1 MYLRDILSLPSS
13 LKWCENKY
21 MISPFIAEF
30 WNTITGL
37 VLCLS
42 SFLFY
47 KNNKKL
53 TGNNNFDKSLNS
65 YLFQANKTLFIV
77 GIGTMFFHGTLLYIF
92 QLFDE
97 IPMLLMT
104 FDYMYILLTI
114 TNSNYLYVYYTK
126 YFLSFIIIVSYLIHP
141 TLQIITF
148 FTFFTTN
155 VCFIILLLDKIPS
168 KYKSSSTITKS
179 YYLLITGIFV
189 LLIWVAD
196 SLFCKYVQHFYLHS
210 VWHIVTSILI
220 YMFNDLLKIYIS
232 EFNFNKIA

>member
-1 MYLRDILSLPSS
+1 MDILSLPAS

-37 VLCLS
+37 FLCLS

-53 TGNNNFDKSLNS
+53 TGKLNS
-65 YLFQANKTLFIV
+65 YLFQANNTLFIV

-114 TNSNYLYVYYTK
+114 TNSNYLYVYYMK
-126 YFLSFIIIVSYLIHP
+126 YFLSFIIIVSYWISP
-141 TLQIITF
+141 TFHIITF
-148 FTFFTTN
+148 FTAFTTN
-155 VCFIILLLDKIPS
+155 VCIIILLLDKIPS
-168 KYKSSSTITKS
+168 KYKCSSTITKS
-179 YYLLITGIFV
+179 YYLLVTGISV
-189 LLIWVAD
+189 LLIWVTD

-210 VWHIVTSILI
+210 IWHIVTSILN
-220 YMFNDLLKIYIS
+220 YLFNDLIKIYIK
-232 EFNFNKIA
+232 EYNFNKIV

>member
-1 MYLRDILSLPSS
+1 MDILSLPAS

-21 MISPFIAEF
+21 IISPFIAEF

-37 VLCLS
+37 FLCLS

-53 TGNNNFDKSLNS
+53 TGKLNS
-65 YLFQANKTLFIV
+65 YLFQANNTLFIV
-77 GIGTMFFHGTLLYIF
+77 GIGTIFFHGTLLYIF

-114 TNSNYLYVYYTK
+114 TNSNYLYVYYMK
-126 YFLSFIIIVSYLIHP
+126 YFLSFIIIVSYWIRP
-141 TLQIITF
+141 TFHIITF
-148 FTFFTTN
+148 FTAFTTN

-168 KYKSSSTITKS
+168 KYKCSNTITKS
-179 YYLLITGIFV
+179 YYLLVTGISV
-189 LLIWVAD
+189 LLIWVTD

-210 VWHIVTSILI
+210 IWHIVTSILI
-220 YMFNDLLKIYIS
+220 YLFNDLLKIYIK
-232 EFNFNKIA
+232 EYNFNKIV

>member
-1 MYLRDILSLPSS
+1 MKSTVD
-13 LKWCENKY
+13 WCEENYKV
-21 MISPFIAEF
+21 IPFIAEF

-37 VLCLS
+37 FLCMS

-53 TGNNNFDKSLNS
+53 TGKLNS
-65 YLFQANKTLFIV
+65 YLFQANNTLFIV

-114 TNSNYLYVYYTK
+114 TKNNYVHFYYTK
-126 YFLSFIIIVSYLIHP
+126 YVLCFIIIVSYWIHP

-168 KYKSSSTITKS
+168 KYKNSNTITKS
-179 YYLLITGIFV
+179 YYLLVTGISV
-189 LLIWVAD
+189 LLIWVID

-210 VWHIVTSILI
+210 IWHIITSILI
-220 YMFNDLLKIYIS
+220 YLFNDLLKIYIK
-232 EFNFNKIA
+232 EYNFNKII